1 MPENG
6 LDACS
11 GAKDERFPSL
21 TLTRGESGMRRRA
34 HATADPKI
42 SVSVDETGPHR
53 LERTHS
59 PDVSSANRGGLV
71 GDASRLDNTRIAW
84 AARTGPPMQHS
95 SSTNARHAWQVG
107 SGVGVPWVGD
117 PVPP

>member
-11 GAKDERFPSL
+11 GAKYERFPVL
-21 TLTRGESGMRRRA
+21 DARA
-34 HATADPKI
+34 GRIRHA
-42 SVSVDETGPHR
+42 
-53 LERTHS
+53 
-59 PDVSSANRGGLV
+59 SSRARYCWY
-71 GDASRLDNTRIAW
+71 AW